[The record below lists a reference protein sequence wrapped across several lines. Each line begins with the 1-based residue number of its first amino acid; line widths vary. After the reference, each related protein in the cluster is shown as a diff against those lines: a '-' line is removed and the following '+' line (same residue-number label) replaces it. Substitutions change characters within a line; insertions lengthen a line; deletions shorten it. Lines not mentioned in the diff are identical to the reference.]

1 MCPRCR
7 TRFVSRNLWH
17 SCGHFTLRG
26 FLKGKPKRGIEL
38 FRYFLRE
45 YRKIGPIR
53 LHPVKT
59 RVAFMVEVRFSGV
72 STIGKSFVTGSLV
85 LTERHPSRK
94 FFRIE
99 FIPPRYYLHH
109 FSLSD
114 ESEIDSE
121 FRTVMKMAY
130 AVGERKHL
138 NS

>member
-38 FRYFLRE
+38 FRYFL
-45 YRKIGPIR
+45 
-53 LHPVKT
+53 
-59 RVAFMVEVRFSGV
+59 
-72 STIGKSFVTGSLV
+72 
-85 LTERHPSRK
+85 
-94 FFRIE
+94 
-99 FIPPRYYLHH
+99 HH